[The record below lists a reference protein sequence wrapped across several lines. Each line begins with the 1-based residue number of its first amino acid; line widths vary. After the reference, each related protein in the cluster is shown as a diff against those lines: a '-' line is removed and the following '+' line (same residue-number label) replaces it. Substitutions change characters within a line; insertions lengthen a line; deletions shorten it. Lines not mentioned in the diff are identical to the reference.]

1 LGQTK
6 RPPFRRPAHSRCGVD
21 RMGLSFASCHSGAAR
36 GRVGAGARTPQPV
49 KWRLLQIDD

>member
-1 LGQTK
+1 
-6 RPPFRRPAHSRCGVD
+6 VD

-49 KWRLLQIDD
+49 EWRLLQIDD